1 MNIKC
6 YKYDAAQEKPLINV
20 GIIDDFISLSFGRNY
35 SSYGKWQLVLNGY
48 SDNAQRVK
56 NFDVIE
62 VNGEAGLV
70 LKKIE
75 DKNKGK
81 YTITYQGIQ
90 LNGLTASKV
99 VIPASGSAYLTFT
112 NKSPEYIIANILNS
126 QIVNPE
132 DAGRAIIGSIAAYI
146 ESEELTQYSGRFS
159 NVGEDISTIAT
170 VYNIGWKAAIEDGTI
185 QWVLYCG
192 KDRTNGQSENSKL
205 IISDKY
211 DTNQI
216 SILENIYTIP
226 TFLLVAGQGE
236 GISRT
241 IIPMDDTTVGLR
253 RNEIYVDARDINT
266 SEELTNRGI
275 EKLADYG
282 DNTTYNITLSNDII
296 YKYKVDYDLGD
307 EGTIVDDRLE
317 NGFLDFRITEITEVY
332 ESGVI
337 RLDMTLGYYT
347 QTISSALK
355 RISGNIKTLQ
365 AIEV

>member
-1 MNIKC
+1 M
-6 YKYDAAQEKPLINV
+6 
-20 GIIDDFISLSFGRNY
+20 
-35 SSYGKWQLVLNGY
+35 
-48 SDNAQRVK
+48 
-56 NFDVIE
+56 
-62 VNGEAGLV
+62 
-70 LKKIE
+70 
-75 DKNKGK
+75 
-81 YTITYQGIQ
+81 
-90 LNGLTASKV
+90 
-99 VIPASGSAYLTFT
+99 
-112 NKSPEYIIANILNS
+112 
-126 QIVNPE
+126 
-132 DAGRAIIGSIAAYI
+132 
-146 ESEELTQYSGRFS
+146 
-159 NVGEDISTIAT
+159 
-170 VYNIGWKAAIEDGTI
+170 
-185 QWVLYCG
+185 YCG

-296 YKYKVDYDLGD
+296 YKYKVDDLGD

-347 QTISSALK
+347 QTISSA
-355 RISGNIKTLQ
+355 KTH
-365 AIEV
+365 

>member
-6 YKYDAAQEKPLINV
+6 YKYDAAQVEPIVNV

-35 SSYGKWQLVLNGY
+35 SSYGRWQLVLNGY
-48 SDNAQRVK
+48 SENAQRVK
-56 NFDVIE
+56 GFDIVE

-70 LKKIE
+70 LKKVE

-90 LNGLTASKV
+90 LNGIAASRI

-112 NKSPEYIIANILNS
+112 NKSPEYIIANILSS

-132 DAGRAIIGSIAAYI
+132 DTGREVIGSIAAYI
-146 ESEELTQYSGRFS
+146 ESAARTNYSGRFS

-170 VYNIGWKAAIEDGTI
+170 AYNVGWKAIIVDGTI
-185 QWVLYCG
+185 QWVLYSG
-192 KDRTNGQSENSKL
+192 KDRTNEQNENTKL

-216 SILENIYTIP
+216 SVMENSYTIP

-236 GISRT
+236 GTSRA
-241 IIPMDDTTVGLR
+241 ILPLDDTTVGLR

-266 SEELTNRGI
+266 AEELANRGI
-275 EKLADYG
+275 EKLSEYG
-282 DNTTYNITLSNDII
+282 DSTTYSITLSNEII
-296 YKYKVDYDLGD
+296 YKYKVDFDLGD
-307 EGTIVDDRLE
+307 KGTIFDDRLE
-317 NGFLDFRITEITEVY
+317 SGFLDFRITEITEVY

-337 RLDMTLGYYT
+337 RLDMILGYYT
-347 QTISSALK
+347 QTIGGALK